1 MFDYLIGKITDKT
14 ESTVTVEV
22 GGVGYELFVTSSA
35 YDRFAMND
43 EAKVYVYMNVKED
56 GITLFGFSSKEE
68 KRLFN
73 KLITVSGVGPKSA
86 IAILSGDSLEK
97 ILFYIATGDSKTLSK
112 IKGLGKKTAE
122 KIIIELRDKVDNT
135 GILAELSDDEVI
147 LPTNNNELSEAV
159 TGLMSL
165 GFTKQE
171 AEKGVKAAID
181 SGATGLDKIIS
192 VAIKKML

>member
-1 MFDYLIGKITDKT
+1 MFDYINGKITDKT

-22 GGVGYELFVTSSA
+22 QGVGFELFVTAEA
-35 YDRFAMND
+35 YNRFAVN
-43 EAKVYVYMNVKED
+43 ETAKIYTYMNVKED
-56 GITLFGFSSKEE
+56 EITLFGFSSREE

-86 IAILSGDSLEK
+86 IAILSGDSHDK
-97 ILFYIATGDSKTLSK
+97 ILFYIATGDSKALSK

-122 KIIIELRDKVDNT
+122 KIIIELRDKIDSTQTFDV
-135 GILAELSDDEVI
+135 GEQVEV
-147 LPTNNNELSEAV
+147 LPSGNNELQEAV

-171 AEKGVKAAID
+171 AEKGVKAAVD
-181 SGATGLDKIIS
+181 SGATGLEKVIS